1 MFINIYCINLY
12 ILYIYISI
20 DMCINIETDIYI
32 YIHICVY
39 ILQNIFLAIYVCINQ
54 IKQKYKFVIRAW
66 FFLSSKIG
74 TRQGQ
79 IATRLRHMLFMLHP
93 DYDSRSYEFKNR
105 TSCLQDPRGCP
116 HKHTPVP
123 QGFIT
128 NRTRVSWRWICVSW
142 TVDLLIGSALS
153 NGIRPKMSLASP
165 FQKEMLTVNHPCRL
179 INARVLA
186 TKFATVSTEW
196 P

>member
-1 MFINIYCINLY
+1 M
-12 ILYIYISI
+12 
-20 DMCINIETDIYI
+20 
-32 YIHICVY
+32 Y

-128 NRTRVSWRWICVSW
+128 NRTRVSW

-179 INARVLA
+179 INTRVLA
-186 TKFATVSTEW
+186 TKFATVSSEW